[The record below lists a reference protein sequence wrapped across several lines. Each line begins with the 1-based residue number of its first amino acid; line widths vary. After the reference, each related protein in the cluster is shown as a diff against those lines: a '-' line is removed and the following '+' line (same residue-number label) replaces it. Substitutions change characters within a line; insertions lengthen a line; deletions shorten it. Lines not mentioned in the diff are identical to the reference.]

1 MTMVFHTRK
10 DSRFRGIAQL
20 QMKETLENVVLAI
33 ETMYEPH
40 KIHMRTTIS
49 SSSKMIFPSASK
61 MKSIDIR

>member
-1 MTMVFHTRK
+1 MTMVFHTRE
-10 DSRFRGIAQL
+10 DSRFRGTAQL

-49 SSSKMIFPSASK
+49 SSSKMIFLSASK
-61 MKSIDIR
+61 IKSIDIR